1 MKIEATPMQL
11 RHTAMSNL
19 DSKTTFPVP
28 LFVDDG
34 RTRPITSCLRAKYQA
49 TRHSIRFG
57 RISQSLATGSFGR
70 VILYSVMEG
79 RKAMT
84 PEPTMQR
91 IRRRGRPGRR
101 MVR

>member
-11 RHTAMSNL
+11 LHTDMSNL

-34 RTRPITSCLRAKYQA
+34 RARPMTLCLRGKYRA
-49 TRHSIRFG
+49 IRHSTRFG
-57 RISQSLATGSFGR
+57 RISPSLATGLFGR
-70 VILYSVMEG
+70 AILYSVTEG
-79 RKAMT
+79 RKATT
-84 PEPTMQR
+84 PEPTIQR
-91 IRRRGRPGRR
+91 IRQRGRPGRR